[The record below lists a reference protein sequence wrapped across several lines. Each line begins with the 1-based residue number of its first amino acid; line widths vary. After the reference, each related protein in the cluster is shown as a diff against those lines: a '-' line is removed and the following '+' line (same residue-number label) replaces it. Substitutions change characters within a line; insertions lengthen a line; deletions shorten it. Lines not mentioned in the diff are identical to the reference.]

1 MSLPHSWQQPGS
13 SQVIEP
19 QGTARSGLVLHGT
32 GGTLRST
39 LQWRCHL
46 TFSLPFI
53 GIATTSL
60 QASSR
65 HRRVRLGACD
75 VDVVRVSAES
85 MSSEPE
91 CPILI
96 LYYSMATA
104 GAAAGGARRAPK
116 LPYRQSARVCAHDS
130 RNNPIPGYAE

>member
-1 MSLPHSWQQPGS
+1 M
-13 SQVIEP
+13 IEP

-91 CPILI
+91 CTCP
-96 LYYSMATA
+96 
-104 GAAAGGARRAPK
+104 GDRRGRRAPRAGDNLNLK
-116 LPYRQSARVCAHDS
+116 RLGARARYRHLRVCVRTIAEIIPSQDMRS
-130 RNNPIPGYAE
+130 RSTY